1 MFARLSSSF
10 KLLTPIVRAAYHEN
24 VVNRFENP
32 KNVGSLDAKKKNVG
46 TGITFCF
53 QLC

>member
-1 MFARLSSSF
+1 MLNRISSVF
-10 KLLTPIVRAAYHEN
+10 KSLTPVLRASYHEN

-46 TGITFCF
+46 TGKIF
-53 QLC
+53 